1 MSSANTNGS
10 SPLSFGKRYAV
21 LNLDFMNILFDIA
34 KGTPEGT
41 KFVANCTRW
50 VDAVHRR
57 DPRPP
62 NIFTTLYFTSPS
74 QAELPAEAPFTKL
87 VNGFTT
93 FDEYNPGVKV
103 PEYMNVDEKDVVLQ
117 KIRWYGGAGNE
128 LEDILKKNDIDTVII
143 LTLFLYQSGLS
154 LSGVVMSTVYRL
166 FDLDYNIVVI
176 KDNVLEMPV
185 SQHKQFASVYL
196 DHLMPKM
203 NLKAI
208 TLEEALEALEHS

>member
-50 VDAVHRR
+50 VDAVHKR

-62 NIFTTLYFTSPS
+62 SIFTTLYFTSPS

-93 FDEYNPGVKV
+93 FDEHNPGVKV

-128 LEDILKKNDIDTVII
+128 LEDILKKNDIDTVVI
-143 LTLFLYQSGLS
+143 SGLS

-166 FDLDYNIVVI
+166 FDLDYNIIVI

-185 SQHKQFASVYL
+185 SQHEQFAAVYL
-196 DHLMPKM
+196 DYLMPKM
-203 NLKAI
+203 NLKVI
-208 TLEEALEALEHS
+208 TLQEALEALEHS

>member
-50 VDAVHRR
+50 VDAVHKR

-93 FDEYNPGVKV
+93 FDEHNPGVKV

-128 LEDILKKNDIDTVII
+128 LEDILKKNDIDTVVI
-143 LTLFLYQSGLS
+143 SGLS

-176 KDNVLEMPV
+176 KDNVLEMPI
-185 SQHKQFASVYL
+185 SQHEQFASVYL
-196 DHLMPKM
+196 DYLMPKM
-203 NLKAI
+203 NLKVV